1 MCAKVQPFGSLPYG
15 QNRPCSPVSLSRYR
29 SASIGAPNRSAAQKP
44 ARASS
49 HPRQSR
55 TTDCSRR
62 SDLNSRRRCRGG
74 SSSPCAVQAAHL
86 TQKTRPQCRQW
97 WRRSVNPNSALQ
109 RRHVLAAS
117 SGCQSAMSSSSRPF
131 CAAVGPVQLILHLLN
146 DRAGVR
152 ALHAPCCQFARFA
165 SRRPHEY
172 ESTVNFN
179 IQLPRPSPRHR
190 RVAGSSS
197 DALPPSSPQPPPPPP
212 PPQPPPPPPPPPNN
226 NTASV
231 ILPPIPVATVKA
243 QLGDVG
249 ITKSKAEGAGDC
261 YPLSVMAGFEIAA
274 TLVESPLVK
283 GANLTETMRC
293 NRCRRSSAALVR
305 APCHRM
311 PP

>member
-172 ESTVNFN
+172 ESTVKF
-179 IQLPRPSPRHR
+179 QHT
-190 RVAGSSS
+190 VASTFTAS
-197 DALPPSSPQPPPPPP
+197 PPSSGQLLGRAAAIVSATSTTSASASASASAAASVRRRRRRRRTTTQPP
-212 PPQPPPPPPPPPNN
+212 
-226 NTASV
+226 S
-231 ILPPIPVATVKA
+231 
-243 QLGDVG
+243 
-249 ITKSKAEGAGDC
+249 
-261 YPLSVMAGFEIAA
+261 Y
-274 TLVESPLVK
+274 
-283 GANLTETMRC
+283 
-293 NRCRRSSAALVR
+293 CRRFPWQR
-305 APCHRM
+305 
-311 PP
+311 

>member
-131 CAAVGPVQLILHLLN
+131 CAAVGPVQLILHLVLN

-152 ALHAPCCQFARFA
+152 VCNWSLRF
-165 SRRPHEY
+165 SRRPLEN
-172 ESTVNFN
+172 ESPFKFQHTVC
-179 IQLPRPSPRHR
+179 LDLHR
-190 RVAGSSS
+190 RVGRINQRRGQLLGRAAAIVSATSTTS
-197 DALPPSSPQPPPPPP
+197 ASASASASAAASVRRRRRRRTTTQPPS
-212 PPQPPPPPPPPPNN
+212 
-226 NTASV
+226 
-231 ILPPIPVATVKA
+231 
-243 QLGDVG
+243 
-249 ITKSKAEGAGDC
+249 
-261 YPLSVMAGFEIAA
+261 Y
-274 TLVESPLVK
+274 
-283 GANLTETMRC
+283 
-293 NRCRRSSAALVR
+293 CRRFPWQR
-305 APCHRM
+305 
-311 PP
+311 

>member
-172 ESTVNFN
+172 ESTVKF
-179 IQLPRPSPRHR
+179 LSTYSCLDLHR
-190 RVAGSSS
+190 V
-197 DALPPSSPQPPPPPP
+197 
-212 PPQPPPPPPPPPNN
+212 
-226 NTASV
+226 TA
-231 ILPPIPVATVKA
+231 
-243 QLGDVG
+243 
-249 ITKSKAEGAGDC
+249 E
-261 YPLSVMAGFEIAA
+261 
-274 TLVESPLVK
+274 
-283 GANLTETMRC
+283 
-293 NRCRRSSAALVR
+293 
-305 APCHRM
+305 
-311 PP
+311 